1 MDRDAKLLVSVSLQV
16 SGISMLYAGGL
27 SWLER
32 KFPLIK
38 PDHIWAEVAGGVL
51 ITLIPV
57 AMNARRISAQAAT
70 DLSWRDYEAAV
81 WTAFGASGVPII
93 LWQLGETLVRRA
105 ELLRYTAH
113 RLPDHDEDDEPEY
126 LSLNGKVHILKQ
138 YLLAVT
144 G

>member
-16 SGISMLYAGGL
+16 SGLSVLYAGGL

-32 KFPLIK
+32 QFPLIK

-51 ITLIPV
+51 ITLVPV
-57 AMNARRISAQAAT
+57 ALTARRLTSQP
-70 DLSWRDYEAAV
+70 DSNLSWRDYEAAV
-81 WTAFGASGVPII
+81 WCAFGASGVPII

-105 ELLRYTAH
+105 ELLQYAAY
-113 RLPDHDEDDEPEY
+113 RLPDREDEEDTEY
-126 LSLNGKVHILKQ
+126 LSLHGKVHILKQ
-138 YLLAVT
+138 YLLSIA